1 MTTPHF
7 SLNWPINWKTE
18 TIRLMKYDLI
28 NDDLLNICK
37 TASTEELEELSSD
50 IREFLIDKVSKTGGH
65 IASNLGIVEL
75 SIALMRVF
83 DSPRD
88 KIIYDVGH
96 QSYVHKILTG
106 RASGFDSL
114 RKFKGMSGFPKSRE
128 SEHDV
133 YETGHSSTSV
143 SAAYGMAVA
152 RDLAGDDYQ
161 VTAVIGDGSFTSGIV
176 YEALNNIGANQTNI
190 NIILNDNGMS
200 IAHNV
205 GALNKY
211 LDKIRSSKKY
221 DDAKSSVKTALNK
234 VPVVGGTIRKGLK
247 NSKEKL
253 KYSVITTE
261 GHIIESLGIKYFGPV
276 DGYNINDM
284 VNIIKA
290 ASEYDGPTL
299 IHVLT
304 LKGKGYYWSEM
315 YPRKFHGISA
325 FDPETGEPLSSGGG
339 ASFSKVFGDTLTELA
354 FKDDKIVAIAAA
366 MGTATGLLPFYDA
379 HTDRY
384 FDVGIAEE
392 HAVVFAAGMAKQ
404 GYKPVVAIYS
414 SFLQRAFDYLIE
426 DIALQNLHVVFALD
440 RAGLVGADGETH
452 HGQFDLSYLNMIPGM
467 TILTPADGNQ
477 LSEMLEFAI
486 EMEGPVAIRYPRGS
500 SEGEHLRL
508 RKFRG
513 SNNVINEG
521 KDVTILAAGTMLDE
535 SIKASEI
542 LKSKGYD
549 VGIVNVA
556 VVKPLD
562 TSWGSIGSRV
572 VATVEDN
579 ALIGGFGELFNSEYK
594 DRDYEIVNIGI
605 PDSFIEHGDI
615 PSLRSEYGLD
625 ANSIAEKIIEKL

>member
-1 MTTPHF
+1 
-7 SLNWPINWKTE
+7 
-18 TIRLMKYDLI
+18 MKYDLY

-37 TASTEELEELSSD
+37 TASVEELEELSSD

-106 RASGFDSL
+106 RASGFDNL

-176 YEALNNIGANQTNI
+176 YEALNNIGANQTKM

-247 NSKEKL
+247 NSKEKI

-261 GHIIESLGIKYFGPV
+261 GSIIESLGIKYFGPV

-325 FDPETGEPLSSGGG
+325 FDPETGEPISSGGG
-339 ASFSKVFGDTLTELA
+339 DSYSKVFGETLTKLA
-354 FKDDKIVAIAAA
+354 FNDDKIVAIAAA

-414 SFLQRAFDYLIE
+414 SFLQRAYDYLIE

-452 HGQFDLSYLNMIPGM
+452 HGQFDLSYMSMIPGM

-477 LSEMLEFAI
+477 LSEMLEFAM
-486 EMEGPVAIRYPRGS
+486 EMDGPVAIRYPRGS
-500 SEGEHLRL
+500 SESEHLRL

-513 SNNVINEG
+513 SNNIISEG
-521 KDVTILAAGTMLDE
+521 KDVTILAVGTMLDE
-535 SIKASEI
+535 ALKASEM
-542 LKSKGYD
+542 LKSEGLD
-549 VGIVNVA
+549 VGIINVA

-562 TSWGSIGSRV
+562 TSWGSITSRV

-579 ALIGGFGELFNSEYK
+579 ALIGGFGELFNSAYK
-594 DRDYEIVNIGI
+594 DKSFEIVNIGI

-625 ANSIAEKIIEKL
+625 AKSIADAILKKL

>member
-1 MTTPHF
+1 
-7 SLNWPINWKTE
+7 
-18 TIRLMKYDLI
+18 MKYDLI

-176 YEALNNIGANQTNI
+176 YEALNNIGANQTNM

-513 SNNVINEG
+513 SNNVISEG

-562 TSWGSIGSRV
+562 TSWGSISSRV

-594 DRDYEIVNIGI
+594 DRNYEIVNIGI

-625 ANSIAEKIIEKL
+625 ANSIAEKILEKL

>member
-1 MTTPHF
+1 
-7 SLNWPINWKTE
+7 
-18 TIRLMKYDLI
+18 MKYDLYK
-28 NDDLLNICK
+28 DDLINICK
-37 TASTEELEELSSD
+37 TASTEDLEALSAD
-50 IREFLIDKVSKTGGH
+50 IRAFLVDKVSKTGGH

-75 SIALMRVF
+75 SIALMKVF
-83 DSPRD
+83 DSPKD

-106 RASGFDSL
+106 RAEGFDNL
-114 RKFKGMSGFPKSRE
+114 RKYKGMSGFPKSRE

-176 YEALNNIGANQTNI
+176 YEALNNIGDNQTKM

-200 IAHNV
+200 ISHNV
-205 GALNKY
+205 GAMHKY
-211 LDKIRSSKKY
+211 LDKLRSSKRY

-234 VPVVGGTIRKGLK
+234 VPVVGGPLKKGLK

-261 GHIIESLGIKYFGPV
+261 GHVIESLGIKYFGPV
-276 DGYNINDM
+276 NGYDINNM

-290 ASEYDGPTL
+290 AAAYEGPTL

-304 LKGKGYYWSEM
+304 KKGKGYHWAEM

-325 FDPETGEPLSSGGG
+325 FDPKTGELLSKGGG
-339 ASFSKVFGDTLTELA
+339 ASYSKVFGEKLTELA
-354 FKDDKIVAIAAA
+354 SKDDKIVAIAAA
-366 MGTATGLLPFYDA
+366 MGTATGLIPFYEA
-379 HTDRY
+379 HTERY

-392 HAVVFAAGMAKQ
+392 HAVVFAAGLAKL

-426 DIALQNLHVVFALD
+426 DVALQNLHVIFAMD

-452 HGQFDLSYLNMIPGM
+452 HGQFDISYMSMIPGM
-467 TILTPADGNQ
+467 TILAAADGNQ
-477 LSEMLEFAI
+477 LSEMLEFAVD
-486 EMEGPVAIRYPRGS
+486 MEGPVAIRYPRGS

-508 RKFRG
+508 RKFKG
-513 SNNVINEG
+513 YNNVISEG
-521 KDVTILAAGTMLDE
+521 TDVTILAVGAMLDE
-535 SIKASEI
+535 ALAAADI

-549 VGIVNVA
+549 VGVTNVA
-556 VVKPLD
+556 VIKPID
-562 TSWGSIGSRV
+562 TSWSAIKSRV

-579 ALIGGFGELFNSEYK
+579 ALIGGFGELFNAEYS
-594 DRDYEIVNIGI
+594 DADYDIVNIGI
-605 PDSFIEHGDI
+605 PDQFIEHGDI
-615 PSLRSEYGLD
+615 ASLKKICGMD
-625 ANSIAEKIIEKL
+625 AESIAEKVMEKL